1 MKMLADY
8 DDRDIKYK
16 KEMIQLIKASGQ
28 ELINRAEDIVGK
40 ADLLNDLTITL
51 YFSTDVNDDCKIEI
65 SQMVYNRQAI
75 NLRYKV

>member
-16 KEMIQLIKASGQ
+16 EEMIQLIKASGR

-51 YFSTDVNDDCKIEI
+51 YFSGDVNDDYRIEI
-65 SQMVYNRQAI
+65 SQTVLNRQAI
-75 NLRYKV
+75 NFKYKV